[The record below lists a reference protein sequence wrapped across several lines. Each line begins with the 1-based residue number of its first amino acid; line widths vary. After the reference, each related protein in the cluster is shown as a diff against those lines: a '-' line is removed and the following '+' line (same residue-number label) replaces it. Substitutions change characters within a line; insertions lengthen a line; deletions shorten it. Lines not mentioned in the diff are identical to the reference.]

1 MLQQYKNYFL
11 LHLTV
16 FIYGF
21 TGILGK
27 LISLPADN
35 LVWYRLV
42 IAILSLLVF
51 LLFTQRPVIAQPK
64 DILRYA
70 GVGFIIALHWVF
82 FYRSIKEG
90 SVSVAVVCLAAST
103 FFTAIIEPLLFKRK
117 LRVYELLA
125 GALIFLALFYMFSED
140 NIPTAGV
147 TEGIISAF
155 LAAIFPVLNGLL
167 TKNHDPFRLTFYEL
181 SGGLVLLSFYFLF
194 TGEFSNNFWEVSH
207 ADWMWLLVLGI
218 VCTAFTFVIGVKIMR
233 EISPFTVVL
242 SINLEPVYTIILAY
256 FIFADAERMSLRFY
270 SGTLLILLCIG
281 FNAYL
286 KKRLNK

>member
-1 MLQQYKNYFL
+1 MLNKYRNYFL

-42 IAILSLLVF
+42 IAIVSLWAF
-51 LLFTQRPVIAQPK
+51 LLLTKRQVIAYPRH
-64 DILRYA
+64 ILPYA
-70 GVGFIIALHWVF
+70 GVGIIIALHWVF

-103 FFTAIIEPLLFKRK
+103 FFTAIIEPMLFKRK
-117 LRVYELLA
+117 LRIYELLA

-167 TKNHDPFRLTFYEL
+167 TKNHDPFRLTLYEL
-181 SGGLVLLSFYFLF
+181 SGGLVLLTVYFLF
-194 TGEFSNNFWEVSH
+194 SGEFNQNFWQVSP
-207 ADWMWLLVLGI
+207 ADWMWLMVLGVI
-218 VCTAFTFVIGVKIMR
+218 CTAFTFVIGVKIMR

-242 SINLEPVYTIILAY
+242 SINLEPVYTILLAF

-270 SGTLLILLCIG
+270 SGTVLILLCIA

-286 KKRLNK
+286 KRRLEK